1 MKYKIFLTAL
11 ALWTASLAG
20 NPAWSAVNMQYL
32 DLVQPGQ
39 MVGQIK
45 GSVKSC
51 SSSFNMSGTLVHI
64 PGISVATRL
73 GTQAEFHLLSVPKGE
88 YSLIFE
94 FGDQTL
100 ASIQR
105 VSVRE
110 NKITV
115 LDSVTLCPDN
125 DGDGY
130 NLTADLDD
138 SNATVYPGAREVCDR
153 IDNNGDGVVDEGCS
167 YRKCPKGGNFCLS
180 NWNNSNR
187 ILNAAKPAVKTPG
200 RAEQPSSA
208 FTEVKP
214 R

>member
-1 MKYKIFLTAL
+1 MKYKIVLTAL
-11 ALWTASLAG
+11 LFWTASLAG

-51 SSSFNMSGTLVHI
+51 SKDFNMSGTLVHI

-73 GTQAEFHLLSVPKGE
+73 GTTPEFHLLSVPQGE
-88 YSLIFE
+88 YTLVFE
-94 FGDQTL
+94 YGEQKLST
-100 ASIQR
+100 IQR
-105 VSVRE
+105 VSVQA
-110 NKITV
+110 NKLTAI
-115 LDSVTLCPDN
+115 DSVTLCPDN

-138 SNATVYPGAREVCDR
+138 ANASVYPGAKEVCDR

-167 YRKCPKGGNFCLS
+167 HRKCPKGGNFCLS

-187 ILNAAKPAVKTPG
+187 ILRAAKPATKQPANAG
-200 RAEQPSSA
+200 QPSSA

-214 R
+214 